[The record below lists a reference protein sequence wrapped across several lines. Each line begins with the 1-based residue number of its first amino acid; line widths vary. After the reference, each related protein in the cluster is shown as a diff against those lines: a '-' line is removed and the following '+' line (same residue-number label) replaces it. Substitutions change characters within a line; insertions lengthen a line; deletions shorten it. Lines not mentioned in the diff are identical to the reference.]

1 MREDLIEVVAILDMS
16 GSMQGIANDTIGGF
30 NAYVS
35 ELSKQEQEVRITL
48 LTFNTQNQLIWQH
61 KNVKTCGAIDNQI
74 YSPNGWT
81 ALVDA
86 LGTAIQNMQMHISV
100 TNEGEK
106 PGKVSFFVSTDGEE
120 NSSRQFSK
128 EQVQKMVTKAT
139 EDEKLEFIFAGA
151 NIDAFAAGQA
161 LGFQAK
167 NIANIENDGIGQR
180 AMYQAMACQQSCQAP
195 MACNAQQIYNENSKK
210 MRAK

>member
-74 YSPNGWT
+74 YSPNGGT

-139 EDEKLEFIFAGA
+139 EDEKWEFIFAGA

>member
-1 MREDLIEVVAILDMS
+1 
-16 GSMQGIANDTIGGF
+16 
-30 NAYVS
+30 
-35 ELSKQEQEVRITL
+35 
-48 LTFNTQNQLIWQH
+48 
-61 KNVKTCGAIDNQI
+61 
-74 YSPNGWT
+74 
-81 ALVDA
+81 
-86 LGTAIQNMQMHISV
+86 MHISV

-167 NIANIENDGIGQR
+167 ILQTLKMME
-180 AMYQAMACQQSCQAP
+180 QAKEPCIKRWPVNKAVKLQWPATHNKFIMK
-195 MACNAQQIYNENSKK
+195 ILK
-210 MRAK
+210 R

>member
-74 YSPNGWT
+74 YSPNGGT

-100 TNEGEK
+100 TNESEK

-139 EDEKLEFIFAGA
+139 EDEKWEFIFAGA